1 MHDLGADG
9 DGGGAGHAL
18 ELTDDIEV
26 GHAVEPLQKIGEE
39 IGRREAEHVLSDAAD
54 GEILFR
60 EGPSSVG
67 RMFSCYKER

>member
-9 DGGGAGHAL
+9 DGGGVGHAL
-18 ELTDDIEV
+18 ELADDVEV

-39 IGRREAEHVLSDAAD
+39 IGQREAEHVLSDAAD
-54 GEILFR
+54 GEIVFR

-67 RMFSCYKER
+67 WMFFCYKER